1 MICGHFKILMYYNK
15 IMLKWNVILMNNYF
29 QIGIVSIL
37 TVHDLVEIEDYALQV
52 LLIHKV

>member
-15 IMLKWNVILMNNYF
+15 IMLKWNATLMNNYF

-37 TVHDLVEIEDYALQV
+37 IVHDLVEIEDYV
-52 LLIHKV
+52 L

>member
-15 IMLKWNVILMNNYF
+15 IMLKWNAILMNNYF
-29 QIGIVSIL
+29 QIGIAFIL
-37 TVHDLVEIEDYALQV
+37 IVHDLVEIEDYVLQV